1 MRLKPEDKEKIRQ
14 RILGSAAAAFRAR
27 GIEAVTLDDV
37 MAGAGLTRG
46 AFYAHFK
53 SKAALLEKV
62 LRHEHPIHRM
72 LRARTGET
80 GADLRDKMRDIF
92 SGYLDPANLAEVHEG
107 CTLAAL
113 TADAA
118 RAPDEHRVAYE
129 AALMD
134 IAGEMARG
142 QDRSADDMLP
152 AMVQAAGAVTAAR
165 ACDSRAMQT
174 RILTAAREA
183 VLARI
188 GKVG

>member
-53 SKAALLEKV
+53 SKTALLRDV
-62 LRHEHPIHRM
+62 LRHEHPIHRL
-72 LRARTGET
+72 LRARSGET
-80 GADLRDKMRDIF
+80 GAELLDEMTTIF
-92 SGYLDPANLAEVHEG
+92 SGYLDPVNLEQVHEG

-118 RAPDEHRVAYE
+118 RAPVDHRRAYE
-129 AALMD
+129 AALED
-134 IAGEMARG
+134 IAEEMARG
-142 QDRSADDMLP
+142 QDRPADEMLH
-152 AMVQAAGAVTAAR
+152 AMVLAAGAVTAAR
-165 ACDSRAMQT
+165 ACDSTAMQVL
-174 RILTAAREA
+174 ILTAARET
-183 VLARI
+183 VLDRI
-188 GKVG
+188 GAA